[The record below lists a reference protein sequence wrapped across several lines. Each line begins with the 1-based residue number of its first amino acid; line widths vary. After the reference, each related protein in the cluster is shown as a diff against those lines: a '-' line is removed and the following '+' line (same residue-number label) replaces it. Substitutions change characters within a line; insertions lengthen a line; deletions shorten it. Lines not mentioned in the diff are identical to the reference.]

1 MEKQNKDSTGHRR
14 TKDRFCITCNIL
26 FNGFRTRCRSCYNK
40 KQRFDWSDPN
50 NPKKKHQL
58 SKRYGC
64 SPQEYVDR
72 MKSSAGCMICNKN
85 TELCYDHCHT
95 TMKFRGVLCRSC
107 NKAIGQLGDTADSLK
122 KAYEYLLVHE
132 TKKEING
139 NNR

>member
-1 MEKQNKDSTGHRR
+1 
-14 TKDRFCITCNIL
+14 
-26 FNGFRTRCRSCYNK
+26 
-40 KQRFDWSDPN
+40 
-50 NPKKKHQL
+50 
-58 SKRYGC
+58 
-64 SPQEYVDR
+64 